1 MEMKMK
7 IEKREK
13 RKENDNRKRDDV
25 LCPIRTHC
33 HNAIPSL
40 NHIHFFI
47 FFSKSKSSTLLN
59 VSYLLG
65 KKEK

>member
-47 FFSKSKSSTLLN
+47 FFF
-59 VSYLLG
+59 
-65 KKEK
+65 EK